1 MDLIKLL
8 VSLLVITIYNFCN
21 GKIFLKLK
29 INFLLHLIP
38 LVIGSEDEERLVRDL
53 FRGYNKLIR
62 PVQNMTQ
69 KVDVRFGL
77 AFVQLINVVS
87 KYRLNPKDYFNSK
100 YFSQNE
106 KNQIMKSNVW
116 LRLVWSDY
124 QLQWDEADYGGI
136 GVLRL
141 PPDKVWKPDIV
152 LFNNADGNYEV
163 RYKSNVLIYPNG
175 EVLWVPP
182 AIYQVSLIFECFK
195 TIFTFKFSI
204 VEFLY
209 HRRNIFPI

>member
-1 MDLIKLL
+1 
-8 VSLLVITIYNFCN
+8 
-21 GKIFLKLK
+21 
-29 INFLLHLIP
+29 
-38 LVIGSEDEERLVRDL
+38 
-53 FRGYNKLIR
+53 
-62 PVQNMTQ
+62 
-69 KVDVRFGL
+69 
-77 AFVQLINVVS
+77 
-87 KYRLNPKDYFNSK
+87 
-100 YFSQNE
+100 
-106 KNQIMKSNVW
+106 MKSNVW